1 MSTTRSRFTAYKWAT
16 GLGAGLAQSLVYFAI
31 GNARFDRSTELLRT
45 RLDDA
50 IPFIPATAWLYL
62 PFYAAIFIIAIA
74 GFRTSAHFNRGL
86 VGVGTILLVGLA
98 CHRLIPATYPRP
110 LLHPPYPDVSY
121 AFMAWVQAVD
131 PPGNVF
137 PSLHVAHTFSLA
149 LILHHENPPLGR
161 VTLVMAAL
169 LALST
174 LTTKQHFVA
183 DVVSGILLAACVRLA
198 VLRTLEPARATA
210 LAPESR
216 AAPSR

>member
-1 MSTTRSRFTAYKWAT
+1 VNSAGSRFTLYKWAA
-16 GLGAGLAQSLVYFAI
+16 GLAAGLAQSLVYFAV

-50 IPFIPATAWLYL
+50 IPFLPASAWLYL
-62 PFYAAIFIIAIA
+62 PFYAAIFLIAIA
-74 GFRTSAHFNRGL
+74 GFRTRAHFNRGL
-86 VGVGTILLVGLA
+86 VGVGMILLVGLV
-98 CHRLIPATYPRP
+98 CHRLIPAAYPRP
-110 LLHPPYPDVSY
+110 LLHPPYPNVSY

-137 PSLHVAHTFSLA
+137 PSLHVAHTWSLA
-149 LILHHENPPLGR
+149 LILHHENPRLGR
-161 VTLVMAAL
+161 VALLMAAL

-183 DVVSGILLAACVRLA
+183 DVVAGLLLAAGSRLL
-198 VLRTLEPARATA
+198 VLRGLEQATA
-210 LAPESR
+210 VALPAG